1 LARQRVRTY
10 LGVDGGGSK
19 TAFLLI
25 EESGRVLA
33 SHAEGPAYYL
43 ETGWDAMQAMLAR
56 GIRATLDKAALP
68 ASRLGFAFVGLPAY
82 GEDSRLF
89 AALDAAASPTLEP
102 TQYRCGNDA
111 VCGWAGALACQDGI
125 NLIAGTGS
133 IAYGE
138 FNGRVA
144 RAGGWGELF
153 SDEGSAYWI
162 AREGL
167 NLFSRM
173 SDGRTPRGALY
184 DAVRRHFA
192 LQSDLDLCAAIYD
205 KGQMQRSHL
214 AALSM
219 LIAQAATAGDA
230 HASAL
235 FSRAA
240 FELAQIVDAVHRQ
253 LEIPDHAT
261 VLVSYS
267 GGMFQQRELLLARLQ
282 SKLAA
287 EGERYRVVAP
297 RLPPAAGAALYAA
310 KLSGA
315 PLLGAAVSALE
326 TLLAEQKPAVSI

>member
-1 LARQRVRTY
+1 MRTY

-25 EESGRVLA
+25 DEAGHVLA
-33 SHAEGPAYYL
+33 AHTEGPAYYL
-43 ETGWDAMQAMLAR
+43 ETGWDAMRAMLAR
-56 GIRATLDKAALP
+56 GILATLDKAARP
-68 ASRLGFAFVGLPAY
+68 PSSLGFAFVGLPAY
-82 GEDSRLF
+82 GEDSRLV
-89 AALDAAASPTLEP
+89 AALNTAASPTLEP
-102 TQYRCGNDA
+102 AQYRCGNDA

-125 NLIAGTGS
+125 NLTAGTGS

-138 FNGRVA
+138 FNGRAA

-173 SDGRTPRGALY
+173 SDGRTPRGPLY
-184 DAVRRHFA
+184 ETVRRHFA
-192 LQSDLDLCAAIYD
+192 LQSDLDVCAAIYD

-214 AALSM
+214 AALSR
-219 LIAQAATAGDA
+219 LIAEAAAAGDA

-253 LEIPDHAT
+253 LEIPDHVT
-261 VLVSYS
+261 VLVSYQ
-267 GGMFQQRELLLARLQ
+267 GGMFKQRDLLLARLQ
-282 SKLAA
+282 SKLAMDD
-287 EGERYRVVAP
+287 RHYRFVAP

-315 PLLGAAVSALE
+315 PLLGSAVNALE
-326 TLLAEQKPAVSI
+326 KLLAQEKPEASN

>member
-1 LARQRVRTY
+1 VRTY

-25 EESGRVLA
+25 DETGRVLA

-43 ETGWDAMQAMLAR
+43 ETGWDEMRAMLAR
-56 GIRATLDKAALP
+56 GIRVTLDKATLP
-68 ASRLGFAFVGLPAY
+68 ASSLGFAFVGLPAY
-82 GEDSRLF
+82 GEDSRLV
-89 AALDAAASPTLEP
+89 AALNAAASPTLEP
-102 TQYRCGNDA
+102 GQYRCGNDA
-111 VCGWAGALACQDGI
+111 VCGWAGALACHDGI
-125 NLIAGTGS
+125 NLTAGTGS

-138 FNGRVA
+138 FNGRTA

-167 NLFSRM
+167 SLFSRM
-173 SDGRTPRGALY
+173 SDGRTPRGPLY
-184 DAVRRHFA
+184 DAVRRHFE
-192 LQSDLDLCAAIYD
+192 LHSDLDLCAAIYD

-214 AALSM
+214 AVLSQ
-219 LIAQAATAGDA
+219 LIAEAATAGDA
-230 HASAL
+230 HASSL

-261 VLVSYS
+261 VLVSYQ
-267 GGMFQQRELLLARLQ
+267 GGMFQQRDLLLARLQ
-282 SKLAA
+282 SKLAMDDCQ
-287 EGERYRVVAP
+287 YRFVAP

-315 PLLGAAVSALE
+315 PLPGSAVNALE
-326 TLLAEQKPAVSI
+326 AQLAERKPAVPI

>member
-1 LARQRVRTY
+1 LARQRVRSY

-25 EESGRVLA
+25 DESGRVLA
-33 SHAEGPAYYL
+33 AHAEGPAYYL

-56 GIRATLDKAALP
+56 GIRATLAKAALP
-68 ASRLGFAFVGLPAY
+68 ASSLGFAFVGLPAY
-82 GEDSRLF
+82 GEDSRLVD
-89 AALDAAASPTLEP
+89 ALDAAASPQLERR
-102 TQYRCGNDA
+102 QYRCGSDA

-133 IAYGE
+133 MAYGE
-138 FNGRVA
+138 FNGRAA

-173 SDGRTPRGALY
+173 SDGRTPRGVLY
-184 DAVRRHFA
+184 DAVRRHFE

-214 AALSM
+214 AALSK
-219 LIAQAATAGDA
+219 LIAEAATAGDA
-230 HASAL
+230 HALAL

-253 LEIPDHAT
+253 LEIPDHVT
-261 VLVSYS
+261 VLVSYQ
-267 GGMFQQRELLLARLQ
+267 GGMFQQRDLLLARLQ
-282 SKLAA
+282 SKLAMDD
-287 EGERYRVVAP
+287 RHYRFVAP

-315 PLLGAAVSALE
+315 PLTGSAINVLE
-326 TLLAEQKPAVSI
+326 SLLAQQKPKGSI